1 MCTLLQTL
9 EPRLG
14 RLGEKGISKA
24 GNSGKRQKKLGQHPL
39 GEKGISRGN
48 NRKREKKLVQHL
60 LGEKGISRG
69 NSGKREKELV
79 RHLQS
84 NGEV

>member
-14 RLGEKGISKA
+14 RLGEKGISKG
-24 GNSGKRQKKLGQHPL
+24 GNSGKGQ
-39 GEKGISRGN
+39 
-48 NRKREKKLVQHL
+48 KKLVQHP

-69 NSGKREKELV
+69 NSGKR
-79 RHLQS
+79 
-84 NGEV
+84 